1 MAQERT
7 HRRSR
12 VHVAINVF
20 AATALMATLAAGV
33 IGTGPNVSAQTA
45 DDPAIPGEA
54 LAAADTIGLMM
65 KTGGLAIGINL
76 GRSVA
81 GYTEGQATARA
92 DALDLGA
99 LTTLFGEASTCAGA
113 VPILGKTV
121 LPPKTIADSQDA
133 GSEVSRRVEAYLP
146 DGAGGLTNR
155 SAGFQDATA
164 TGQPSSVALT
174 DTPPQDLSFFQL
186 VDAHTL
192 VSTSRVNGVRE
203 AKAAMWA
210 DKLTIMGGLVV
221 LRQPRWEAV
230 ARSGAAQ
237 GNVGSFTFSGAT
249 ILGVNRTFDQA
260 SADVQNFA
268 KSLHDMLSNLGIY
281 LDYPTVTQIEG
292 GVKVSPMQFRITDM
306 PLGITS
312 LGPFIAQLQPLREK
326 LFEDLKKQNCANN
339 NGLQLLDLVLQ
350 LLSGSGNV
358 LIPVGGVEAS
368 TKPTVFPAAVLTPVG
383 SGAATP
389 PPTFAAPVDTTP
401 VEVADTD
408 TARTFTTPTS
418 GFEEPTAVI
427 PEETIPPDTEV
438 VPTTIEKAK
447 PKKATTTEVAAPAV
461 AKGKEP
467 TSKST
472 TVALGIMALVG
483 ALGLM
488 VGDQIVMRRSRRR
501 IIQ

>member
-1 MAQERT
+1 M
-7 HRRSR
+7 
-12 VHVAINVF
+12 HVAINVV
-20 AATALMATLAAGV
+20 AATTLMATLVAGV
-33 IGTGPNVSAQTA
+33 IGSGPGASAQTT

-54 LAAADTIGLMM
+54 LAAADTIGMMM
-65 KTGGLAIGINL
+65 KTGGLALGINL

-92 DALDLGA
+92 DALDFGA

-121 LPPKTIADSQDA
+121 LPPKTVADSQDA
-133 GSEVSRRVEAYLP
+133 GSEVSRRVQAFLP
-146 DGAGGLTNR
+146 DGGGGLTTI

-164 TGQPSSVALT
+164 TSQPSSQAST

-192 VSTSRVNGVRE
+192 VSTSRINGVRQ
-203 AKAAMWA
+203 ARAAMWA
-210 DKLTIMGGLVV
+210 DKLTIMGGLIV
-221 LRQPRWEAV
+221 LRQPRWEAI

-237 GNVGSFTFSGAT
+237 GNVASFTFSGAT
-249 ILGVNRTFDQA
+249 VLGFDRSFDQA
-260 SADVQNFA
+260 TADVQNFA
-268 KSLHDMLSNLGIY
+268 NSLHDMLSNLGIY

-312 LGPFIAQLQPLREK
+312 LGPFISQLQPLRDK
-326 LFEDLKKQNCANN
+326 LFEELKQENCANN

-389 PPTFAAPVDTTP
+389 TPTFAAPAATTP
-401 VEVADTD
+401 IDVADSGAD
-408 TARTFTTPTS
+408 RTYTTPTS
-418 GFEEPTAVI
+418 AIDESTTI
-427 PEETIPPDTEV
+427 PEDTAAPDTAAAPTSV
-438 VPTTIEKAK
+438 VKTK